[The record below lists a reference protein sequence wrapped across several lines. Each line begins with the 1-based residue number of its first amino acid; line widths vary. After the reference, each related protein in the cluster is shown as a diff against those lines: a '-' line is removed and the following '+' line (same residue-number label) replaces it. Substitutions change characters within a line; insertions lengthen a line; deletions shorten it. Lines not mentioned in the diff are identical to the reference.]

1 MKDLIAKL
9 AYARQIVS
17 EQEATLAAYEAELH
31 TTQPWKQV
39 EDRRTRLR
47 RAKDKV
53 ADAKAEVRKQALA
66 VYKETGD
73 KTPHPAITVREATST
88 DREWGIAPPDG
99 RPIIHIAR
107 DLSEYLNA

>member
-1 MKDLIAKL
+1 MKDAVARL
-9 AYARQIVS
+9 AYTRIVVA
-17 EQEATLAAYEAELH
+17 ECKALLAEAETELH
-31 TTQPWKQV
+31 ASPPWKQV
-39 EDRRTRLR
+39 EDRRTRLW

-99 RPIIHIAR
+99 RPVIHIAR